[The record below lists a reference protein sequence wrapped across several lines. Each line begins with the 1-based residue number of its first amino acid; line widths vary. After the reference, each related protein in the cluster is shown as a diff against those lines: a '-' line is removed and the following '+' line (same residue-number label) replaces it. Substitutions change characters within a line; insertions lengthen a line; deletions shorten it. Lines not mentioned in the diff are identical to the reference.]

1 MRLLSLA
8 PPFRGSLHAGGGR
21 AGGREAGKK
30 GGGCWRCW
38 RGGTYLPPGRERGD
52 AARGLLPVAPSDS
65 CRTDAA
71 TAGGDTPHP
80 IPSRTARALGNAGPD
95 GADVSAAGSPPLC
108 LQLETAPPP
117 GRCGAGGGSSP
128 TAPGAGG
135 GRGLPQAQGSNH
147 RSRAG
152 WQAVTQGDGQDTQG
166 HLPGSPQQQR
176 HAWWQWG

>member
-52 AARGLLPVAPSDS
+52 AARGLLPVAPGDS

-71 TAGGDTPHP
+71 TAGGDTPHSV
-80 IPSRTARALGNAGPD
+80 PSRTARALGNAGPD
-95 GADVSAAGSPPLC
+95 GADVSAAGSTPLC
-108 LQLETAPPP
+108 LQLETAPPRADVP
-117 GRCGAGGGSSP
+117 QVAAAAPQPPVRGAAAVSPRPREATTGAGP
-128 TAPGAGG
+128 AG
-135 GRGLPQAQGSNH
+135 RQ
-147 RSRAG
+147 
-152 WQAVTQGDGQDTQG
+152 
-166 HLPGSPQQQR
+166 
-176 HAWWQWG
+176 